1 MKLQFSEYKSDYS
14 HYIFPYV
21 IWAFPETG
29 ESPADIFSH
38 GFLPSTRELDR
49 FYMCRHTRVELKQYE
64 PSSENR
70 RIMRKGEGV
79 SCTLYKRDEFD
90 FTDDW
95 RTFCLAYADAKFG
108 QNVMTVERLDSLFNS
123 PVCSHVLIYT
133 DNETGKNIGLVV
145 FYLEEKSAAFYYY
158 SFYDLDYP
166 NKNLGMFMMT
176 SSVALLKQMGFE
188 FIYLG
193 SCYNRNALYKS
204 QFAGFQFWNGFT
216 WSENI
221 KELKYLIERD
231 RGEVDQHLLE
241 TAFFVDEF
249 YPEGLNT

>member
-1 MKLQFSEYKSDYS
+1 MKLLYSEYKSDYS

-21 IWAFPETG
+21 IWAFPEEG
-29 ESPADIFSH
+29 EHPSEIFAK
-38 GFLPSTRELDR
+38 GFLPSNRELNR
-49 FYMCRHTRVELKQYE
+49 FYMCRHTRVDLKRYE

-70 RIMRKGEGV
+70 RIMRKGEGI
-79 SCTLYKRDEFD
+79 SWRLYSRHEFD
-90 FTDDW
+90 YTDQW
-95 RTFCLAYADAKFG
+95 RRFCKSYADAKFG
-108 QNVMTVERLDSLFNS
+108 QDVMTFERLDSLFHS
-123 PVCSHVLIYT
+123 PVCSHILVFK
-133 DNETGKNIGLVV
+133 DDASGKDIGLVV
-145 FYLEEKSAAFYYY
+145 FYVEESRAAFYYY

-166 NKNLGMFMMT
+166 NKSLGMFMMT
-176 SSVALLKQMGFE
+176 CSVALLKEHGFD

-193 SCYNRNALYKS
+193 SCYSRNALYKS
-204 QFAGFQFWNGFT
+204 QFAGFQFWNGFK

-231 RGEVDQHLLE
+231 GGEVDQHLLE